1 MSTMFFCRALVTSVD
16 GCYWNWNSWGR
27 PRANHQAPSTNDQQP
42 TTNNLQESNPIAM
55 PMPQLQQVQ
64 THDVA
69 VAKAKAKA
77 PSPSRLSWPL
87 PWICP
92 LGSPDPL
99 EAPASLGSMSISIR
113 HPQLRW
119 FLERPIPLLCLLFK
133 PRSFFMVMLSLDLAF
148 NTRTDGKSRTTIG
161 DGVHSSV
168 Q

>member
-1 MSTMFFCRALVTSVD
+1 M
-16 GCYWNWNSWGR
+16 G
-27 PRANHQAPSTNDQQP
+27 QAKSQPPSTQHQRS

-64 THDVA
+64 THDVV
-69 VAKAKAKA
+69 VAKAKAKP

-113 HPQLRW
+113 HPQLR
-119 FLERPIPLLCLLFK
+119 
-133 PRSFFMVMLSLDLAF
+133 
-148 NTRTDGKSRTTIG
+148 
-161 DGVHSSV
+161 
-168 Q
+168 